1 MGNLYPPPSL
11 PQIKERKMARF
22 GFCAA
27 LSVIWGGWGFDVP
40 FYSVQDINKNVQDC
54 NLGQNRWEIYTPPP
68 PPIPPNEGWENGAFW
83 LLRAFIL
90 ESLIGGGDGGLLF
103 HFILSKIAILD
114 KIDGKFVPPSTHIKD
129 GKMARFGFCAASSL
143 IFFLGGGGGGL

>member
-1 MGNLYPPPSL
+1 MSHFILSKIS
-11 PQIKERKMARF
+11 IKMSKIAILDKIDGKF
-22 GFCAA
+22 
-27 LSVIWGGWGFDVP
+27 IP
-40 FYSVQDINKNVQDC
+40 
-54 NLGQNRWEIYTPPP
+54 PPP